1 MNSTLTRMQKDL
13 VVILSVFCV
22 MLLLFASIG
31 YGTLTREI
39 ANLKATNDRLA
50 RELDDQDSKIN
61 SMNLISRDDLDS
73 YGYPTKK
80 LFDMSSRNGK
90 NYYVIKG
97 GEDLQYWYNGYVD
110 EKYAEERSEEWVSA
124 LKTAT
129 GENTELKED
138 LRSLLSY
145 MTPWSDLERDQE
157 NQLTDEG
164 LSTFLN
170 RLKVL
175 PTGELYTFN
184 EKGSLRETDIYL
196 RDVYWDSDTDLGSG
210 LYIFFPAIN
219 Y

>member
-1 MNSTLTRMQKDL
+1 MNRTLSREL
-13 VVILSVFCV
+13 VIILSVFCIA
-22 MLLLFASIG
+22 LLLLGSIG
-31 YGTLTREI
+31 YATLIREI
-39 ANLKATNDRLA
+39 ADLKATNDHLA

-73 YGYPTKK
+73 YSYPTKK

-124 LKTAT
+124 LKTAA

-138 LRSLLSY
+138 LRSVLSY
-145 MTPWSDLERDQE
+145 MKPWSDLARDQE

-164 LSTFLN
+164 LSVFLD

-196 RDVYWDSDTDLGSG
+196 RQVYWDSDTELGPG

>member
-1 MNSTLTRMQKDL
+1 MNRTLSREL
-13 VVILSVFCV
+13 VIILSVFCIA
-22 MLLLFASIG
+22 LLLLGSIG
-31 YGTLTREI
+31 YATLIREI
-39 ANLKATNDRLA
+39 ADLKATNDHLA
-50 RELDDQDSKIN
+50 RELDNQDSKIN

-90 NYYVIKG
+90 NYYVIKSL
-97 GEDLQYWYNGYVD
+97 EDLEYWYNGYVD

-124 LKTAT
+124 IKTAADK
-129 GENTELKED
+129 NAELKED
-138 LRSLLSY
+138 LRSLLGY
-145 MTPWSDLERDQE
+145 MKPWSDLARDQE

-164 LSTFLN
+164 LSVFLD

-196 RDVYWDSDTDLGSG
+196 RRVYWDSDTELGPG

>member
-1 MNSTLTRMQKDL
+1 MNRTLSREL
-13 VVILSVFCV
+13 VIILSVFFIA
-22 MLLLFASIG
+22 LLLLGSIG
-31 YGTLTREI
+31 YATLIREI
-39 ANLKATNDRLA
+39 ADLKATNDYQA

-80 LFDMSSRNGK
+80 LFDMSSLNGK

-124 LKTAT
+124 LKTAASK
-129 GENTELKED
+129 NTELKED

-145 MTPWSDLERDQE
+145 MKPWSDLERDQE
-157 NQLTDEG
+157 NKLTDEG

-175 PTGELYTFN
+175 PTGELYRKSPRN
-184 EKGSLRETDIYL
+184 RHLPPSSL
-196 RDVYWDSDTDLGSG
+196 LG
-210 LYIFFPAIN
+210 F
-219 Y
+219 